1 MWFWKFRKHKPK
13 YRYSLKE
20 KETYYTNLSKN
31 GTLGQKIIARH
42 NLARLDKLKDMN
54 NNFGKVL
61 IARDISFYPAKSKN
75 KSRRVIIVGY
85 DKAKNKYDVIP
96 VSKNGSGYL
105 NLKNFDGNRYVESNR
120 SYKLSSSQLYE
131 HRGFG
136 DNSNDYLTADEKKF
150 ILKKRSNK

>member
-20 KETYYTNLSKN
+20 KETYYTNL
-31 GTLGQKIIARH
+31 
-42 NLARLDKLKDMN
+42 
-54 NNFGKVL
+54 
-61 IARDISFYPAKSKN
+61 
-75 KSRRVIIVGY
+75 
-85 DKAKNKYDVIP
+85 
-96 VSKNGSGYL
+96 SKNGSGYL

-136 DNSNDYLTADEKKF
+136 DNSNDYLTTDEKKF